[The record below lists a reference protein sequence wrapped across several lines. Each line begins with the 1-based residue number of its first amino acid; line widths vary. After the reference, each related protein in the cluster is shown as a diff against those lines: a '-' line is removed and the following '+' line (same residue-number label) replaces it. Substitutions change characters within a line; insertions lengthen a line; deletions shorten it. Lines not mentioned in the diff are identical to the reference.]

1 MEKMTPEQ
9 QKLVTDNHNLIYS
22 FLHSKNLSIE
32 EWYDAAAIGLC
43 KAAIGFKEEKSCFST
58 YAYLCMNCTIG
69 IIKRTERA
77 SKTIPEACLVYY
89 DSNFQSGEE
98 TQIATILDVIPGG
111 ENTEDQA
118 ISNFTF
124 EQIEEDM
131 KENEK
136 QIMELFSA
144 GYKQMEIAAIMNC
157 SQPQVS
163 RIKAKIIKKMRKCS

>member
-9 QKLVTDNHNLIYS
+9 QKLATDNHNLIYS

-32 EWYDAAAIGLC
+32 EWYDAAAIS
-43 KAAIGFKEEKSCFST
+43 FKKEKSCFST

-98 TQIATILDVIPGG
+98 TQTATILDIIPGN
-111 ENTEDQA
+111 ENTENQA

-124 EQIEEDM
+124 EQIEENM

-136 QIMELFSA
+136 QIMGLFSA

-163 RIKAKIIKKMRKCS
+163 RIKTKIIKKMKKCS

>member
-1 MEKMTPEQ
+1 MFFK
-9 QKLVTDNHNLIYS
+9 KFKKSASVFLLLI
-22 FLHSKNLSIE
+22 LSIPTTT
-32 EWYDAAAIGLC
+32 
-43 KAAIGFKEEKSCFST
+43 F
-58 YAYLCMNCTIG
+58 AYSDYI
-69 IIKRTERA
+69 
-77 SKTIPEACLVYY
+77 
-89 DSNFQSGEE
+89 
-98 TQIATILDVIPGG
+98 IPGG

-131 KENEK
+131 KESEK